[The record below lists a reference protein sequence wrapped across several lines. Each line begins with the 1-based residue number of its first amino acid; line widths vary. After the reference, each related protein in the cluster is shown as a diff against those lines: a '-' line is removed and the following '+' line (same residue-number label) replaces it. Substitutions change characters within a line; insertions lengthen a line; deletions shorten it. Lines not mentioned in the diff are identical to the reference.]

1 MEDLERATEL
11 LRQAE
16 PLVDAERDPRLLL
29 CLRHNLLWELT
40 TLGVFDQAEAML
52 PEVAALCR
60 SLGNPLDLLRLQWAK
75 ARIVAGVGETT
86 DAIQML
92 QAVRQ
97 EFAERGMAYDT
108 ALVSLELTAL
118 HLQAGCTAEVKRLSV
133 EMARIFRAQNVP
145 REALAALLFFQK
157 AAERDSATARLA
169 REIAAFLEKQRTDPG
184 LRFDLMV

>member
-1 MEDLERATEL
+1 MEQSERAIEL

-16 PLVDAERDPRLLL
+16 SLVDAERDPRLLL

-40 TLGVFDQAEAML
+40 TLEGYEQAEGLL

-60 SLGNPLDLLRLQWAK
+60 SLGNPLDLLRLQWAE
-75 ARIVAGVGETT
+75 ARIVAGLGRVD
-86 DAIQML
+86 DAIRLL
-92 QAVRQ
+92 QGVRQ
-97 EFAERGMAYDT
+97 EFADRGMSYDT
-108 ALVSLELTAL
+108 ALATLELTAL
-118 HLQAGCTAEVKRLSV
+118 HLQEGCTAEVKRLSV
-133 EMARIFRAQNVP
+133 EMARIFRAQSVP

-184 LRFDLMV
+184 LRFDSML